1 MIEMIEV
8 KIPAG
13 VTVAVEGVKVT
24 ASGSNGSV
32 VREFKGTTLDLKLEG
47 DTLSVNGKGTAIEHT
62 VRAHLTNMFKGVTT
76 GFKRKMRIRYAHFP
90 ISVEVKG
97 KDIIVKNFLGER
109 KARKTKVHGNAKVEV
124 KGQEITISSPDR
136 EAVGQTVANIRKT
149 TRIKVHD
156 CRIFQDGIY
165 PVNE

>member
-1 MIEMIEV
+1 MTEV

-13 VTVAVEGVKVT
+13 VTVAIEGNKVT
-24 ASGSNGSV
+24 ASGPNGSV
-32 VREFKGTTLDLKLEG
+32 VREFKGTFLDLKLEG
-47 DTLSVNGKGTAIEHT
+47 DTLSIKGKGIAIENT
-62 VRAHLTNMFKGVTT
+62 VRAHLTNIFKGVTE

-97 KDIIVKNFLGER
+97 KEIVIKNFLGER

-124 KGQEITISSPDR
+124 KGQEVIVSSPDK
-136 EAVGQTVANIRKT
+136 EAVGQTVANIRKVT
-149 TRIKVHD
+149 TIKSHD
-156 CRIFQDGIY
+156 TRIFQDGIY